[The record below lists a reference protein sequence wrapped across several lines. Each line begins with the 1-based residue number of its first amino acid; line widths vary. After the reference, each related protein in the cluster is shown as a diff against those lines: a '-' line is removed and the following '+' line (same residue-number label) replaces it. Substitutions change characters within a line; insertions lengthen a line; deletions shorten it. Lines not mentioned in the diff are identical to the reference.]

1 MKLAVLCLLLLSGCS
16 NLWFPEADRPEVVE
30 FALTWTCVSVDG
42 CERAEDVSRIDHLT
56 VTNYFYDFHFTST
69 QDPSFE
75 ADALRVTADVLGR
88 GCFFLYFLTLFG
100 HELERAPGCLT
111 PGGFETQVSIPNADP
126 ATHSQWLLTARD
138 LSLL

>member
-1 MKLAVLCLLLLSGCS
+1 MKIAVLCLLLLSGCS
-16 NLWFPEADRPEVVE
+16 YFGFPEDDRPEVVE
-30 FALTWTCVSVDG
+30 FALTWTCVSIEG
-42 CERAEDVSRIDHLT
+42 CERTEDLSRIDRLT

-69 QDPSFE
+69 QDPSFG

-111 PGGFETQVSIPNADP
+111 PGGFETQVSIPNEDP

>member
-1 MKLAVLCLLLLSGCS
+1 MKPGVLCLLLLSGCS
-16 NLWFPEADRPEVVE
+16 YFWFPEEDDPVTYE
-30 FALTWTCVSVDG
+30 FALTWTCVSVEG
-42 CERAEDVSRIDHLT
+42 CERTADVSRIDH
-56 VTNYFYDFHFTST
+56 VTLDDYRDFHFTST
-69 QDPSFE
+69 QDPSFGE
-75 ADALRVTADVLGR
+75 DALLINSDVLGR